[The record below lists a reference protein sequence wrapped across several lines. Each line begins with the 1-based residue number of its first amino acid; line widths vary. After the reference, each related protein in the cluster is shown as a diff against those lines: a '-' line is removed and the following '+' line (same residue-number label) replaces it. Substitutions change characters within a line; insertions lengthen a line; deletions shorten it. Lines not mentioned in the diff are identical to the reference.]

1 MNVWQIVIGSVM
13 MLVCLIIIAIVLLQQ
28 GRRSGVSAISGGAD
42 TFLAKSKSRSKDAK
56 LARLTKV
63 FSADGKDITSRS
75 QQTLLQSLSSNLN
88 SIYLN

>member
-63 FSADGKDITSRS
+63 MAVIFFVIAIAANAIAIAVK
-75 QQTLLQSLSSNLN
+75 
-88 SIYLN
+88 